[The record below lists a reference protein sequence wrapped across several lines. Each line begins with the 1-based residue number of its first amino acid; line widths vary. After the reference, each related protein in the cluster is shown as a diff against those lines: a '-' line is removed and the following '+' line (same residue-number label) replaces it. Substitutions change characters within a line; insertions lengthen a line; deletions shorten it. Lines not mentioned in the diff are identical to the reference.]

1 MEDRMDSFSESV
13 RLEKGRVGNVSP
25 FFNSR

>member
-13 RLEKGRVGNVSP
+13 RLEKGRVGNISL
-25 FFNSR
+25 FFNSQ